1 MVTIILKADI
11 PDTDL
16 QGLKEAAAM
25 ALEGLGDFR
34 VVSVTGRRRS
44 SSNLISRRNSSMK
57 ELKETAQAA
66 NPALEPGQEIN
77 EADGEPIFHAD
88 EEEGADHEQ

>member
-25 ALEGLGDFR
+25 ALEGLGEYR
-34 VVSVTGRRRS
+34 VGSVT
-44 SSNLISRRNSSMK
+44 
-57 ELKETAQAA
+57 A
-66 NPALEPGQEIN
+66 
-77 EADGEPIFHAD
+77 EAP
-88 EEEGADHEQ
+88 EQVKFDI

>member
-1 MVTIILKADI
+1 
-11 PDTDL
+11 
-16 QGLKEAAAM
+16 
-25 ALEGLGDFR
+25 
-34 VVSVTGRRRS
+34 
-44 SSNLISRRNSSMK
+44 MK

-77 EADGEPIFHAD
+77 EADGPIFHAD

>member
-34 VVSVTGRRRS
+34 VVSVTAEAPEQ
-44 SSNLISRRNSSMK
+44 LISRRISSMK

>member
-1 MVTIILKADI
+1 MVWLFLFGDI

-34 VVSVTGRRRS
+34 VVSVT
-44 SSNLISRRNSSMK
+44 
-57 ELKETAQAA
+57 A
-66 NPALEPGQEIN
+66 
-77 EADGEPIFHAD
+77 EAP
-88 EEEGADHEQ
+88 EQFKFDI

>member
-25 ALEGLGDFR
+25 
-34 VVSVTGRRRS
+34 
-44 SSNLISRRNSSMK
+44 
-57 ELKETAQAA
+57 
-66 NPALEPGQEIN
+66 ALEPGQEIN